1 MASFRM
7 MTWCVLPA
15 CFLAGC
21 APQGLFYWGAY
32 EDALYDRYVENSGE
46 QAQAYLRQ
54 SMTEAEANR
63 MPVPPGLYADYG
75 FVLFQR
81 GDKAGAIDYFRRER
95 ELYPESTALMD
106 KLIERIEQQDKSVS
120 AQLPTA
126 DSSGTGEQR

>member
-1 MASFRM
+1 MLS
-7 MTWCVLPA
+7 V

-46 QAQAYLRQ
+46 QVEAYLRQ

-75 FVLFQR
+75 FVLYQR
-81 GDKAGAIDYFRRER
+81 GDKAGAIAYFGRER
-95 ELYPESTALMD
+95 ELYPESTALMN

-126 DSSGTGEQR
+126 ELSGEQQ